1 MSNKD
6 PSVFIFIFMN
16 SLFLLDFR
24 RSVMTVKSHQVFRRA
39 MMGQEVNRRS
49 MMTVKKSNVFR
60 RAVIRRDVIKR
71 DVISRS
77 VMTVKMSTGVK
88 PNRD

>member
-24 RSVMTVKSHQVFRRA
+24 RSVMTEKVKTYLGEPWLGDKLLGEA
-39 MMGQEVNRRS
+39 
-49 MMTVKKSNVFR
+49 
-60 RAVIRRDVIKR
+60 
-71 DVISRS
+71 
-77 VMTVKMSTGVK
+77 
-88 PNRD
+88 